1 MNVAATEAARRI
13 TALKKPTIMSADNLP
28 SENNQQSPDLK
39 SQED

>member
-13 TALKKPTIMSADNLP
+13 TALKKPTVMSSDNLP
-28 SENNQQSPDLK
+28 SENNQSPDLK